1 MRGQPTSA
9 IALAQAEG
17 SGKLNGR
24 RFEVAKAFKEFGPGT
39 SAEVLHRAGL
49 AKNLNLMR
57 ARVTELAD
65 DGFLREIGERRC
77 NVTRRLA
84 IVWEYGSF
92 PPRKVG
98 KTPSATKD
106 ELLAA
111 LASALTIAESALK
124 HDGTAEKFLSEGLL
138 DSEEAQMERDWI
150 AEQRDALNEIRVEFF
165 GLKAE
170 TPAPQAQDGAA

>member
-24 RFEVAKAFKEFGPGT
+24 RFEVAKAFKEHGPGT

-92 PPRKVG
+92 PPRKAV

-106 ELLAA
+106 ELHAA
-111 LASALTIAESALK
+111 LAVALTIAETALK
-124 HDGTAEKFLSEGLL
+124 HDDMALNAVTGTGIL
-138 DSEEAQMERDWI
+138 DEEEERDWI
-150 AEQRDALNEIRVEFF
+150 AESMDVLNEIRVDFF
-165 GLKAE
+165 GSAPKAE
-170 TPAPQAQDGAA
+170 APSPQDGAA